1 VLLSSFSHECL
12 FNASSPQ
19 LSVIQGIHK
28 AGITHRDLKPDNIL
42 FGEDG
47 HFIVA
52 DFGVAHAFDS
62 DDFMEDE
69 FPLLSPWRTLNF

>member
-1 VLLSSFSHECL
+1 VCY
-12 FNASSPQ
+12 SPRSPTNVFQ
-19 LSVIQGIHK
+19 TPAIQGIHK
-28 AGITHRDLKPDNIL
+28 AGIIHRDLKPDNIL

-62 DDFMEDE
+62 DDFMGDE
-69 FPLLSPWRTLNF
+69 FPLLLHGGL